1 MGVPSGH
8 GTASLADIRELKD
21 DFATELRRKNR
32 AKKTIDVYLVHIGY
46 FAEYLI
52 SEALPTEA
60 PEITRDHIGGCIETL
75 LSRTNRRT
83 GEPLSPQYARSQY
96 RSLQQFFKYLTAEEI
111 IVSDPFDKM
120 SLPDKLVPVPSIES
134 LKTLLD
140 GCSGTDFESR
150 RDNAIIRLFADTGC
164 RCGEVA
170 NLEVDDLDFE
180 EDTVLVI
187 GKGGR
192 PRSSPFGDKTRIAL
206 RRYLRTRSQHTFAK
220 KSERLWLGRQG
231 PMTDHGIRQMLE
243 RRAQAVGIEHIHPHM
258 LRHWFAHNWLANGG
272 QEQDLM
278 MLAGWRSRQ
287 MLDRYGK
294 SVADERAKSAHRR
307 ARLGDKL

>member
-1 MGVPSGH
+1 M
-8 GTASLADIRELKD
+8 GTASLDDIRELKD

-46 FAEYLI
+46 FADYLL
-52 SEALPTEA
+52 SEALPIEA
-60 PEITRDHIGGCIETL
+60 PDITRDHIGGYIETL

-111 IVSDPFDKM
+111 IAVDPFDKL
-120 SLPDKLVPVPSIES
+120 SLPDAPDKLVPVPSIES
-134 LKTLLD
+134 LKALLD
-140 GCSGTDFESR
+140 ECSGTDFISR

-170 NLEVDDLDFE
+170 NLAVDDLDFE
-180 EDTVLVI
+180 EDSALVV
-187 GKGGR
+187 GKGNR

-206 RRYLRTRSQHTFAK
+206 RRYLRVRAQHPFATRSD
-220 KSERLWLGRQG
+220 RLWLGRQG

-243 RRAQAVGIEHIHPHM
+243 RRAEAAGIGHIHPHM
-258 LRHWFAHNWLANGG
+258 LRHWFAYNWLANGG

-294 SVADERAKSAHRR
+294 SVADERAKAAHRR

>member
-1 MGVPSGH
+1 MGS
-8 GTASLADIRELKD
+8 TSLDDIRELAD

-32 AKKTIDVYLVHIGY
+32 AKKTIEVYLVHIGY
-46 FAEYLI
+46 FADYLE

-60 PEITRDHIGGCIETL
+60 PDITRDHIGGYIETL
-75 LSRTNRRT
+75 LTRTNRRT

-111 IVSDPFDKM
+111 IDVDPFGKM
-120 SLPDKLVPVPSIES
+120 SPPDAPDTLVPVPSIES
-134 LKTLLD
+134 LKALLD
-140 GCSGTDFESR
+140 GCAGTDFEAR

-170 NLEVDDLDFE
+170 ALVVDDLDFE
-180 EDTVLVI
+180 EDTALVV

-206 RRYLRTRSQHTFAK
+206 RRYLRARAGHAFGS

-243 RRAQAVGIEHIHPHM
+243 RRAKAAGIDHIHPHM

-287 MLDRYGK
+287 MLDRYGR

>member
-1 MGVPSGH
+1 MGS
-8 GTASLADIRELKD
+8 ASLDVKD

-46 FAEYLI
+46 FADYLI
-52 SEALPTEA
+52 SKSLSTEA
-60 PEITRDHIGGCIETL
+60 PDITRDHIGGYIETL
-75 LSRTNRRT
+75 LAGTNRRT

-96 RSLQQFFKYLTAEEI
+96 RSLQQFFKYLAVEEI
-111 IVSDPFDKM
+111 IDVDPFIKL
-120 SLPDKLVPVPSIES
+120 SLPDAPDKLVPVPTVEA
-134 LKTLLD
+134 LRKLLEE
-140 GCSGTDFESR
+140 CAGTDFVSR

-170 NLEVDDLDFE
+170 NLAVDDLDFE
-180 EDTVLVI
+180 EDTALVV

-206 RRYLRTRSQHTFAK
+206 RRYLRARGQHPFAK

-243 RRAQAVGIEHIHPHM
+243 RRAQAAGIEHIHPHM

>member
-1 MGVPSGH
+1 MGR
-8 GTASLADIRELKD
+8 ASLDDIRELRD

-46 FAEYLI
+46 FADYLI
-52 SEALPTEA
+52 SEALPTDA
-60 PEITRDHIGGCIETL
+60 PEITRDHIGGYIETL

-96 RSLQQFFKYLTAEEI
+96 RSLQQFFKYLAAEEI
-111 IVSDPFDKM
+111 IESDPFDKL
-120 SLPDKLVPVPSIES
+120 SLPDAPDKLVPVPSLES
-134 LKTLLD
+134 LRALLD
-140 GCSGTDFESR
+140 QCAGTDFDSR

-170 NLEVDDLDFE
+170 NLGLDDLDFE
-180 EDTVLVI
+180 ENSALVV

-206 RRYLRTRSQHTFAK
+206 RRYLRARNQHQFAK
-220 KSERLWLGRQG
+220 KSDRLWLGRQG

-243 RRAQAVGIEHIHPHM
+243 RRAEAAGIDHIHPHM

-294 SVADERAKSAHRR
+294 SVADQRAKAAHRR